1 MDIRRF
7 LNFTII
13 VILFTIFSG
22 ELKAQEDL
30 WTTLGD
36 IEWYQKYSETYGAE
50 IGFPKFNEEAKK
62 LNGKEVSIRGYMLP
76 LDTEDGSVVISAL
89 PYSSCFFCGGAG
101 IETVMAV
108 FMKNPRKFE
117 MEQVTFRGKLE
128 LNETETGLIYNLK
141 EAVEVEE

>member
-1 MDIRRF
+1 MDIRKI
-7 LNFTII
+7 LNYLIIVLFFTISSSD
-13 VILFTIFSG
+13 LR
-22 ELKAQEDL
+22 AQEDL

-50 IGFPKFNEEAKK
+50 IGFPKFNDAAKK
-62 LNGKEVSIRGYMLP
+62 LDGKEVSIRGYMLP

-108 FMKNPRKFE
+108 FMKDPRKFE
-117 MEQVTFRGKLE
+117 MEQVTFTGKLE
-128 LNETETGLIYNLK
+128 LNENETGLIYNLK
-141 EAVEVEE
+141 DAVEVEE